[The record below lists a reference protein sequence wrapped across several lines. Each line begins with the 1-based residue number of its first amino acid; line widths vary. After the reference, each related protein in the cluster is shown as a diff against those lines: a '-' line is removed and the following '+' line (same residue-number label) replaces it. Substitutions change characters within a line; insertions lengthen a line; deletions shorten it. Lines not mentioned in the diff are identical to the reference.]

1 MRFEKKSDCEH
12 ATHLRPQVARIRPR
26 PQARLEGVA
35 APRYESTLSTST
47 ARSGIMLIP
56 APSVS
61 AVLDEPWRCHSRT
74 PNAITATILIVD
86 DCGCS
91 ESSQDVSNHHAL
103 MTLSLIK
110 YETAVFSNTEHCGFF
125 GMNHLRQ
132 CSRMRTF
139 AKNPRCRGSAP
150 PARSKSVTART
161 KIARART
168 DSIAV
173 TFVVSSLCWI
183 RQRTG

>member
-1 MRFEKKSDCEH
+1 
-12 ATHLRPQVARIRPR
+12 
-26 PQARLEGVA
+26 
-35 APRYESTLSTST
+35 
-47 ARSGIMLIP
+47 MLIP

-139 AKNPRCRGSAP
+139 AKNPRCRNLVLTQDAQQQMFD
-150 PARSKSVTART
+150 AYVRVIQDKRF
-161 KIARART
+161 I
-168 DSIAV
+168 
-173 TFVVSSLCWI
+173 
-183 RQRTG
+183 